1 MTGLQPLRSAGKG
14 QAGSRRQTP
23 GSVRMHLS
31 FPQGAERSRKQ
42 SSSLPQDR
50 VKQDNAKDRE
60 RRDKTF
66 SFSVRSMQPQKAA
79 ESEEKNGTGYEL

>member
-1 MTGLQPLRSAGKG
+1 MP
-14 QAGSRRQTP
+14 
-23 GSVRMHLS
+23 LS
-31 FPQGAERSRKQ
+31 FPPGAERNRKQ
-42 SSSLPQDR
+42 SSSLPQNR